1 MKVFIDR
8 RLCEGNAL
16 CEFYAPAVFSVDED
30 GKPSY
35 NPDVAPEHTEAV
47 ETAEQM
53 CPQRAVRIK
62 R

>member
-1 MKVFIDR
+1 
-8 RLCEGNAL
+8 
-16 CEFYAPAVFSVDED
+16 VFSVDED

-35 NPDVAPEHTEAV
+35 NPDVPPEHGEAT

>member
-35 NPDVAPEHTEAV
+35 NPDVAPEAV